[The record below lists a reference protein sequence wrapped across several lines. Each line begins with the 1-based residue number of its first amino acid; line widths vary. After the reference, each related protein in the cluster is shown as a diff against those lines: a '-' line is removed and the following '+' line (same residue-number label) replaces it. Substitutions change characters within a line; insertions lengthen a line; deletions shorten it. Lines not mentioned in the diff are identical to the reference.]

1 MHEIGRI
8 NTLQIH
14 HLDDKGAWL
23 QSDGHRILLP
33 ATEVLTS
40 MEKGDRLEVF
50 LYQGHSGELL
60 ATLKRPK
67 AQVGEFALLK
77 VSAVTRHGAFLD
89 WGLDKELLVPYSEQ
103 PERMRVGRN
112 YLVKVTLDNLGRTVA
127 SARIDRNLETE
138 NIDLREGQEVELM
151 IWEFTDLGAK
161 VIIDHRYSGLLYRD
175 ELLPGQRRGDRFT
188 GYVKR
193 IREDHK
199 IDVGLRRGGVEEVK
213 EAQQTILKALSKD
226 GFLPLHDKSAP
237 LEIKQSLGMS
247 KKLFKK
253 AVGGLYKNRQIE
265 LTEKGIRQKTDKRA

>member
-8 NTLQIH
+8 NTLRIH

-33 ATEVLTS
+33 ATEVLAS

-127 SARIDRNLETE
+127 SARIDRNLEAET
-138 NIDLREGQEVELM
+138 IDLREGQEVELM

-213 EAQQTILKALSKD
+213 EAQQAILKALDKD

-265 LTEKGIRQKTDKRA
+265 LTEKGIRRKTDNRK